1 MVRTPPMMR
10 YHGIIGSPGQPEF
23 DDYNPLTI
31 LILKIMI
38 MIGSPGQPDFHVDG
52 GEVSCLNDKTGDPPL
67 SMCNMFEKLISNSN
81 HHFNSL
87 NIHQL
92 DT

>member
-1 MVRTPPMMR
+1 MMR

-52 GEVSCLNDKTGDPPL
+52 GGGLL
-67 SMCNMFEKLISNSN
+67 S
-81 HHFNSL
+81 
-87 NIHQL
+87 
-92 DT
+92 